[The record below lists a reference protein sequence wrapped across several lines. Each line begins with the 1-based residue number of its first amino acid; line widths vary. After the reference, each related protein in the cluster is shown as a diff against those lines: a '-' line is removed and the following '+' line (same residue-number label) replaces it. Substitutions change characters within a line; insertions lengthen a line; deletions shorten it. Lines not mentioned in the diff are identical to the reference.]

1 MVYVLLLFEMLFL
14 LSTACHAEE
23 EKMKKAK
30 GQRYRHR
37 YWHLLTGRVL
47 MPSRM

>member
-23 EKMKKAK
+23 EKMKRPRARDI
-30 GQRYRHR
+30 GINIGIFLPGEFNRC
-37 YWHLLTGRVL
+37 V
-47 MPSRM
+47 